1 MTSTVPRPFEPDAV
15 GPLLGCRVLDLSR
28 LVSGGH
34 CGVVLADLG
43 ADVIKIERPDGG
55 DELRGGRIAGVAA
68 FWTVY
73 NRNKRSVSID
83 LKSAEGRDILLEL
96 VRTADALV
104 ENFRP
109 GTLEKLGLGPE
120 VLLQANPKLV
130 VTRIS
135 GWGQTGPYSRMPG
148 FGTLAEAVSG
158 FMYRNGYADRPPAAP
173 PTALA
178 DMIAGLYAAT
188 ATVAAILHARGGGGG
203 QTIDVSLFEPLASMM
218 GPDALL
224 DQLGHLPARG
234 EGTRASS
241 VKGVFKTSDGK
252 WLALSA
258 GAERIVERLF
268 ATIGEP
274 EVLRDPRFRSYQA
287 RLDHRAEINAIIGR
301 WVEARPSAE
310 VLEILRGQGITIAP
324 VLSMS
329 DARRDPH
336 FLAREVY
343 VDVPGRDD
351 EPETVAMHN
360 VVPRMSGTP
369 SGLRR
374 PAPRLGEHNDEV
386 LAEIGLSDEALRDLV
401 ARGVL
406 GTASIEV
413 GNV

>member
-1 MTSTVPRPFEPDAV
+1 MSALLPRPFDPAAV
-15 GPLLGCRVLDLSR
+15 GPLEGCRVLDLSR

-34 CGVVLADLG
+34 CGMVLADLG

-73 NRNKRSVSID
+73 NRNKRSVSLN
-83 LKSAEGRDILLEL
+83 LKSEDGRRILLDL
-96 VRTADALV
+96 IQNADALL

-109 GTLEKLGLGPE
+109 GTLEKLGLGPD
-120 VLLQANPKLV
+120 VLLEANPRLV
-130 VTRIS
+130 ITRIS
-135 GWGQTGPYSRMPG
+135 GWGQTGPYCQMPG

-158 FMYRNGYADRPPAAP
+158 FMHRNGFADRPPAPP

-178 DMIAGLYAAT
+178 DMVAGLYAAT
-188 ATVAAILHARGGGGG
+188 ATVAAVLHARGGGPG
-203 QTIDVSLFEPLASMM
+203 QTIDVSLFEPLASIM

-224 DQLGHLPARG
+224 DQLGHLPTRG

-241 VKGVFKTSDGK
+241 VKGVFRTSDDK

-258 GAERIVERLF
+258 GAERIVKSLF
-268 ATIGEP
+268 AAIGEP
-274 EVLRDPRFRSYQA
+274 DVLDDPRYSGYQA
-287 RLDHRAEINAIIGR
+287 RLDHRDEINAIIGR
-301 WVEARPSAE
+301 WIENRTSAQVLE
-310 VLEILRGQGITIAP
+310 VLRDQGVTIAP
-324 VLSMS
+324 VLSMA
-329 DARRDPH
+329 DARQDPH

-343 VDVPGRDD
+343 VDVPGRDG
-351 EPETVAMHN
+351 EPETIAMHN
-360 VVPRMSGTP
+360 VVPRMSATP

-386 LAEIGLSDEALRDLV
+386 LAEIGVSEEAMRDLV

-406 GTASIEV
+406 GKKATEA
-413 GNV
+413 GDA